1 MNKTQ
6 RIGLAVG
13 GGVIAI
19 GAAVGVG
26 AMAANLANGGS
37 NDQGVPGGYGQ
48 GPGGGNRDQNG
59 RPGGAIDTTA
69 LAKQLAAKLGVDEA
83 KMKTALDNALADA
96 RPSGGGPSGM
106 PSGGPSGM
114 PSGAPSGAPSDN
126 GQRENRRTELLTA
139 MAASIAKE
147 LNLDQAKVLA
157 ALQEVWT
164 SGAFGGRSD
173 QPSAAPTK

>member
-6 RIGLAVG
+6 RIGLAIG

-37 NDQGVPGGYGQ
+37 SDQGLPGGYGQ
-48 GPGGGNRDQNG
+48 GPGGNRDQNG
-59 RPGGAIDTTA
+59 RPGGSIDTTA
-69 LAKQLAAKLGVDEA
+69 MAKQLATKLGVDES
-83 KMKTALDNALADA
+83 KMKTALDNALASA

-114 PSGAPSGAPSDN
+114 PSGNPSDG
-126 GQRENRRTELLTA
+126 GQRDTRRTELLTA
-139 MAASIAKE
+139 MATSIAKE
-147 LNLDQAKVLA
+147 LNLDQATVLA
-157 ALQEVWT
+157 ALQEVWST
-164 SGAFGGRSD
+164 SSGFGGPGG
-173 QPSAAPTK
+173 QPTAAPTK